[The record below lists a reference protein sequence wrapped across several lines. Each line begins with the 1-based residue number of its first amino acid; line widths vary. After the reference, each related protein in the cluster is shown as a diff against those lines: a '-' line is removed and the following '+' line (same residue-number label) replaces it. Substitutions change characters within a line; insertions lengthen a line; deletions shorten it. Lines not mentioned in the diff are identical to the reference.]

1 MTPST
6 TPAPADAPDL
16 DTPDISVRGRDTAAE
31 VAPVQR
37 SVRRI
42 ALLILSRY
50 GTLIGLLIMLIVFTI
65 KSPTGFLS
73 LANFYNVLSQ
83 GSLTAIIAAGLT
95 MTLVVGEFDL
105 SIGYAA
111 SFAGLL
117 SVGFMAHNHLPV
129 VIAIVLMLAIG
140 AGIGTVNG
148 LLVTKV
154 RINAVIAT
162 LGIGTILTGVGF
174 AYSQFPIASGIPADF
189 TQIALGRLIFGIPN
203 LIFIMLIVLAVLW
216 VVLNKTALGQKMQ
229 AVGGNIEAARL
240 SGIRVDRVKTFAFA
254 VSGICAAGTGIL
266 LSSLLGSGTL
276 AAADGYLL
284 DAFAAVFLGS
294 ATLRD
299 GEFHIVGT
307 LVGVLIIAVA
317 FNGLS
322 VFGAPTWFQPIFKG
336 GILVLAVGLSTLAR
350 RYAKAS

>member
-1 MTPST
+1 MTT
-6 TPAPADAPDL
+6 TTVDSQGPG
-16 DTPDISVRGRDTAAE
+16 TPGRVRPNA
-31 VAPVQR
+31 
-37 SVRRI
+37 RRI

-50 GTLIGLLIMLIVFTI
+50 GTLIGLLVMIVVFTI
-65 KSPTGFLS
+65 KAPYSFFTVQ
-73 LANFYNVLSQ
+73 NFSNILSQ

-105 SIGYAA
+105 SIGYNA

-117 SVGFMAHNHLPV
+117 VVGFVAQNGVPV
-129 VIAIVLMLAIG
+129 LLAIPLILLIG
-140 AGIGTVNG
+140 AIIGTTNG

-154 RINAVIAT
+154 RVNAVIAT
-162 LGIGTILTGVGF
+162 LGIGTILTGIGF
-174 AYSQFPIASGIPADF
+174 AYSAFPIAAGVPPLFLQLS
-189 TQIALGRLIFGIPN
+189 LGSVLFGIPN
-203 LIFIMLIVLAVLW
+203 SIVIMVIVLVVLW
-216 VVLNKTALGQKMQ
+216 VILNKTDLGQKMQ

-240 SGIRVDRVKTFAFA
+240 SGIRVDRIKIFAFA
-254 VSGICAAGTGIL
+254 TAGVCAALTGTL

-307 LVGVLIIAVA
+307 LVGVLVIAVG

-322 VFGAPTWFQPIFKG
+322 IFGAPTFVQPIFKG
-336 GILVLAVGLSTLAR
+336 VVLIVAVGLSTLSR
-350 RYAKAS
+350 RYAKA

>member
-1 MTPST
+1 MST
-6 TPAPADAPDL
+6 TPAASTADP
-16 DTPDISVRGRDTAAE
+16 IAE
-31 VAPVQR
+31 VSAPVERKQWT
-37 SVRRI
+37 VRRI
-42 ALLILSRY
+42 GLLLLARY
-50 GTLIGLLIMLIVFTI
+50 GTLIGLAVMIIVFTI
-65 KSPTGFLS
+65 KSPTSFFTLP
-73 LANFYNVLSQ
+73 NFTNILSQ
-83 GSLTAIIAAGLT
+83 ASLTAIIASGLT

-111 SFAGLL
+111 SFAGLIV
-117 SVGFMAHNHLPV
+117 VGSIAQNGLPV
-129 VIAIVLMLAIG
+129 FVGVALILVIGAAIG
-140 AGIGTVNG
+140 TTNG

-162 LGIGTILTGVGF
+162 LGVGTALTGLGF
-174 AYSQFPIASGIPADF
+174 AYSAFPIAAGVPKAF
-189 TQIALGRLIFGIPN
+189 TDISLGSVVFGIPN
-203 LIFIMLIVLAVLW
+203 SIVIMVVVLAILW
-216 VVLNKTALGQKMQ
+216 IILNKTDLGQKMQ

-240 SGIRVDRVKTFAFA
+240 SGIRVDRVKIFAFA
-254 VSGICAAGTGIL
+254 IAGVCAALTGTL

-307 LVGVLIIAVA
+307 LVGVLVIAVG

-322 VFGAPTWFQPIFKG
+322 IFGAPTFVQPIFKG
-336 GILVLAVGLSTLAR
+336 VVLIIAVGLATLSR
-350 RYAKAS
+350 RYAKE

>member
-1 MTPST
+1 MNPPPNSIT
-6 TPAPADAPDL
+6 DE
-16 DTPDISVRGRDTAAE
+16 SVAAALPMPMKE
-31 VAPVQR
+31 RR
-37 SVRRI
+37 SGKHI
-42 ALLILSRY
+42 ALLLLSRY
-50 GTLIGLLIMLIVFTI
+50 GTLIGLGLMIIVFTI
-65 KSPTGFLS
+65 KAPYTFFTIN
-73 LANFYNVLSQ
+73 NFSNILSQ

-117 SVGFMAHNHLPV
+117 VVGLIAQNGIPV
-129 VIAIVLMLAIG
+129 LIGVPLILLIGAAIG
-140 AGIGTVNG
+140 TTNG

-162 LGIGTILTGVGF
+162 LGVGTILTGIGF
-174 AYSQFPIASGIPADF
+174 AYSAFPIAANVPPLFLQLS
-189 TQIALGRLIFGIPN
+189 LGNLVFGIPN
-203 LIFIMLIVLAVLW
+203 PIIIMIVVLATLW
-216 VVLNKTALGQKMQ
+216 IVLNKTDLGQKMQ

-240 SGIRVDRVKTFAFA
+240 SGLRVDRIKIFAFA
-254 VSGICAAGTGIL
+254 TAGVCAALTGTL

-307 LVGVLIIAVA
+307 LVGVLVIAVG

-322 VFGAPTWFQPIFKG
+322 IFGAPTFVQPIFKG
-336 GILVLAVGLSTLAR
+336 GVLILAVGLSTLSR
-350 RYAKAS
+350 RYSKPA